1 MQEGLKLLIEYGI
14 LGFLMLLSIV
24 TIAFGIERWL
34 HYKDINLSDFDNKHD
49 IEIDV
54 TKNLTIISTI
64 AANSV
69 YIGLLGTVLGIMLTF
84 ASLGETGI
92 VDSKTIMKS
101 LSYTLIA
108 TAAGLLVAIP
118 AIVIY
123 NLLSRKAETIMAEW
137 EKLYG
142 QA

>member
-1 MQEGLKLLIEYGI
+1 MQEGLKLFIEYGI
-14 LGFLMLLSIV
+14 LGFLILLSVV

-34 HYKDINLSDFDNKHD
+34 HYRDINLSHFDNKHD
-49 IEIDV
+49 IEIDI

-84 ASLGETGI
+84 ASLGETGL
-92 VDSKTIMKS
+92 VDSKTIMQS

-123 NLLSRKAETIMAEW
+123 NFLSRKAETIMAKW

-142 QA
+142 QD

>member
-1 MQEGLKLLIEYGI
+1 MQEGLKLFIEYGI
-14 LGFLMLLSIV
+14 LGFLAFLSV
-24 TIAFGIERWL
+24 TTVALGIERWL
-34 HYKDINLSDFDNKHD
+34 HYRDINISHFDNKHD

-54 TKNLTIISTI
+54 TRNLTIISTI

-84 ASLGETGI
+84 SSLGETGL
-92 VDSKTIMKS
+92 VDSKTIMQS

-123 NLLSRKAETIMAEW
+123 NLLARYAETIIARW

-142 QA
+142 SN

>member
-1 MQEGLKLLIEYGI
+1 MQEGLKLFIEYGI
-14 LGFLMLLSIV
+14 LGFLLFLSFI
-24 TIAFGIERWL
+24 TIALGIERLL
-34 HYKDINLSDFDNKHD
+34 HYKDINISHFDSRQD
-49 IEIDV
+49 VEMDV

-84 ASLGETGI
+84 SSLGETGLI
-92 VDSKTIMKS
+92 DSKTIMQS

-123 NLLSRKAETIMAEW
+123 NLLARKAETIIARW
-137 EKLYG
+137 EKAYG
-142 QA
+142 QN

>member
-1 MQEGLKLLIEYGI
+1 MQDGLKLFIEYGI
-14 LGFLMLLSIV
+14 LGFLAFLSITV
-24 TIAFGIERWL
+24 FSLGIERWL
-34 HYKDINLSDFDNKHD
+34 HYKDINLSHFDNKYD

-84 ASLGETGI
+84 ASLGETGL
-92 VDSKTIMKS
+92 VDSKTIMQS

-108 TAAGLLVAIP
+108 TAGGLLVAIP

-123 NLLSRKAETIMAEW
+123 NSLARKAEIILAKWDKM
-137 EKLYG
+137 YG
-142 QA
+142 AN

>member
-1 MQEGLKLLIEYGI
+1 MQEGLKLFIEYGI
-14 LGFLMLLSIV
+14 LGFLGLLSFISV
-24 TIAFGIERWL
+24 WLGIERWL
-34 HYKDINLSDFDNKHD
+34 HYRDVKISDFDNRHD
-49 IEIDV
+49 LEIDI
-54 TKNLTIISTI
+54 TRNLTLISTI

-84 ASLGETGI
+84 ASLGETGL
-92 VDSKTIMKS
+92 VDSKTIMQS

-123 NLLSRKAETIMAEW
+123 NLLARKTETIMAKW

-142 QA
+142 KD

>member
-1 MQEGLKLLIEYGI
+1 MQEGLKLFIEYGI
-14 LGFLMLLSIV
+14 LGFLGLLSFISV
-24 TIAFGIERWL
+24 WLGIERWL
-34 HYKDINLSDFDNKHD
+34 HYKDVNISKFDNKHD
-49 IEIDV
+49 LEIDL
-54 TKNLTIISTI
+54 TRNLTLISTI

-84 ASLGETGI
+84 SSLGETGL
-92 VDSKTIMKS
+92 VDSKTIMQS

-123 NLLSRKAETIMAEW
+123 NLLARYAETIMAKW
-137 EKLYG
+137 ESVYG
-142 QA
+142 KN

>member
-1 MQEGLKLLIEYGI
+1 MQEGLKFFIEYGI
-14 LGFLMLLSIV
+14 LGILAVLSVV
-24 TIAFGIERWL
+24 TIALGIERFL
-34 HYKDINLSDFDNKHD
+34 RYQEIDVHRFDNKYD
-49 IEIDV
+49 LEIDL

-84 ASLGETGI
+84 SSLGESGL
-92 VDSKTIMKS
+92 VDSKTIMQS

-123 NLLSRKAETIMAEW
+123 NMLARKVETITAAW
-137 EKLYG
+137 DKLHG
-142 QA
+142 

>member
-1 MQEGLKLLIEYGI
+1 MQDALKLIIEYGI
-14 LGFLMLLSIV
+14 LGFLLMLSIV
-24 TIAFGIERWL
+24 VVALGVERWL
-34 HYKDINLSDFDNKHD
+34 HYKSLTLSHFDNKYD
-49 IEIDV
+49 LEIDI

-69 YIGLLGTVLGIMLTF
+69 YVGLLGTVLGIMLTF
-84 ASLGETGI
+84 SSLGDSGLI
-92 VDSKTIMKS
+92 DSKIIMQS

-108 TAAGLLVAIP
+108 TAAGLGVAIP

-123 NLLSRKAETIMAEW
+123 NLLARKAETLLASW

-142 QA
+142 QP

>member
-1 MQEGLKLLIEYGI
+1 MQEGLKLFIEYGI
-14 LGFLMLLSIV
+14 LGFLGVLSFISV
-24 TIAFGIERWL
+24 WLGIERWL
-34 HYKDINLSDFDNKHD
+34 HYRDINISNYDTIHD
-49 IEIDV
+49 LEIDV

-69 YIGLLGTVLGIMLTF
+69 YVGLLGTVLGIMLTF

-92 VDSKTIMKS
+92 VDSKTIMQS

-118 AIVIY
+118 SIVIY
-123 NLLSRKAETIMAEW
+123 NLLARKAETIVAKW
-137 EKLYG
+137 EKTYG
-142 QA
+142 KN

>member
-1 MQEGLKLLIEYGI
+1 MQEGLKLFIEYGI
-14 LGFLMLLSIV
+14 LGFLGLLSFV
-24 TIAFGIERWL
+24 SVWLGIERWL
-34 HYKDINLSDFDNKHD
+34 HYRDINISDYSTIQDL
-49 IEIDV
+49 EIDV

-69 YIGLLGTVLGIMLTF
+69 YVGLLGTVLGIMLTF

-92 VDSKTIMKS
+92 VDSKTIMQS

-118 AIVIY
+118 SIVIY
-123 NLLSRKAETIMAEW
+123 NLLARKAETIVAKW
-137 EKLYG
+137 EKTYG
-142 QA
+142 KN

>member
-1 MQEGLKLLIEYGI
+1 MQEGLKLFIEYGV
-14 LGFLMLLSIV
+14 LGFLAFLSITV
-24 TIAFGIERWL
+24 VGLGIERWL
-34 HYKDINLSDFDNKHD
+34 HYKDINLSHFDNKYD

-84 ASLGETGI
+84 ASLGETGL
-92 VDSKTIMKS
+92 VDSKTIMQS

-108 TAAGLLVAIP
+108 TAGGLLVAIP

-123 NLLSRKAETIMAEW
+123 NSLARKAEIILAKWDKM
-137 EKLYG
+137 YG
-142 QA
+142 AN

>member
-1 MQEGLKLLIEYGI
+1 MQEGLKYFIEYGI
-14 LGFLMLLSIV
+14 LGFLGVLGFIV
-24 TIAFGIERWL
+24 IALGIAKWL
-34 HYKDINLSDFDNKHD
+34 DYKDIR
-49 IEIDV
+49 IENYTHAQDLEYDL

-69 YIGLLGTVLGIMLTF
+69 YVGLLGTVLGIMLTF
-84 ASLGETGI
+84 SSLGETGL
-92 VDSKTIMKS
+92 VDSKVIMHS

-123 NLLSRKAETIMAEW
+123 NLLARKAEVLMAKW
-137 EKLYG
+137 EKLN
-142 QA
+142 AKN